1 VGLLADV
8 GVSATRRGR
17 KACLLK
23 KRRSGM
29 SSTKVA
35 KKYHVSRATVCRLAN
50 ESGGLKKPSVP
61 QLRKEE
67 RVVPSTDS
75 SNLPTAA

>member
-50 ESGGLKKPSVP
+50 ESGGLKNLACRNFAKK
-61 QLRKEE
+61 KE
-67 RVVPSTDS
+67 
-75 SNLPTAA
+75 